1 MKSQDG
7 TIVSQNET
15 CVEVCGH
22 RVGETCAGV
31 CIDGYEGNPGAER
44 ASEGTSYF
52 KDQSLHG
59 EPCDVMLIDDLQ
71 HLTIVFYL
79 LKDFQKKEIAYLKE
93 KFELS
98 KREMEVAELV
108 VQGLTNKEIA
118 EKLFISASTL
128 KTHLNNIYRK
138 TKGEFLAKWRQA
150 G

>member
-15 CVEVCGH
+15 CREVCGH
-22 RVGETCAGV
+22 RLGETCAGV
-31 CIDGYEGNPGAER
+31 CIDGYEPKPGAER
-44 ASEGTSYF
+44 PPEGTSYF

-79 LKDFQKKEIAYLKE
+79 LKDFQQKEIAYITS
-93 KFELS
+93 KFDLS

-108 VQGLTNKEIA
+108 IQGLTNKEIA
-118 EKLFISASTL
+118 KKLYISAATL

-138 TKGEFLAKWRQA
+138 TNGEFLAKWRKA